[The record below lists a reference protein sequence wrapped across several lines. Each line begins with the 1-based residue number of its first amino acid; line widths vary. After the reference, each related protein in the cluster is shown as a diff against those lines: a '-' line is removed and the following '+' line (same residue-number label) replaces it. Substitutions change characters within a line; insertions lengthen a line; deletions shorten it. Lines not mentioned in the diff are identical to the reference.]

1 MKSYIFR
8 NYTIEQFFDSH
19 FLFSGYGD
27 LNIPREDFNEYVI
40 FYQVSPAS
48 TPEKQQLEIN
58 EIKSK
63 IEFLIAGLP
72 SDKRV
77 IVFSLKSYHN
87 RDWELKNNFIFHA
100 IDEFNNSYLSEIERE
115 KGIKVLR
122 VDSFFENNTSVEPI
136 DWKYFFTSQIPINPK
151 LARNFKKWFGIQSNA
166 LSLKRKKC
174 IILDCDNTL
183 WGRGFR

>member
-63 IEFLIAGLP
+63 I
-72 SDKRV
+72 
-77 IVFSLKSYHN
+77 
-87 RDWELKNNFIFHA
+87 
-100 IDEFNNSYLSEIERE
+100 
-115 KGIKVLR
+115 
-122 VDSFFENNTSVEPI
+122 
-136 DWKYFFTSQIPINPK
+136 
-151 LARNFKKWFGIQSNA
+151 
-166 LSLKRKKC
+166 
-174 IILDCDNTL
+174 
-183 WGRGFR
+183 